1 MSLLAYSFKIGFSPS
16 YNWKKKQLL
25 FRRCYEEKI
34 FIKFRICKKK
44 LLLITYT

>member
-34 FIKFRICKKK
+34 LCM
-44 LLLITYT
+44 ITYTKRQASF

>member
-1 MSLLAYSFKIGFSPS
+1 MSLLAYSFKIGFSLS

-44 LLLITYT
+44 LLLIKYT